1 MPWQISFVCQPTP
14 SQEQTS
20 DQWLEALSDHF
31 IAEGALSVSVEDA
44 DGGQTEREHPLF
56 GEPGSDL
63 SLRAWPSSRVALLLA
78 DHHDPV
84 AWWDGCGVSVGT
96 GSPVFDR
103 LVDEDWVTKTQAQ
116 FSPIEVCDR
125 LWVGPSWH
133 EVPQRYRAAPR
144 HALIIDPGMAFGT
157 GGHATTQLCL
167 EAILQAWDAGV
178 LTPSSKVI
186 DYGCGSGILGLAAAA
201 CGVEDVLA
209 IDIDPVAV
217 SVAQS
222 NAAQNHLGD
231 RVRCLPA
238 QEDLYDA
245 ERSAA
250 PVFDLV
256 IANIL
261 AQPLKLLAPLLWRLT
276 AERGGLILSGL
287 LASQAE
293 SLIAWYAA
301 ADAERP
307 PLRVIGLRDGWACIG
322 VMPH

>member
-1 MPWQISFVCQPTP
+1 LPWQISFVCQPAP

-20 DQWLEALSDHF
+20 DQWLEALSDYF

-44 DGGQTEREHPLF
+44 DGGQTDREHPFF

-63 SLRAWPSSRVALLLA
+63 SLRAWPSSRIQLLLA

-84 AWWDGCGVSVGT
+84 VWWEDCGLPVGT

-103 LVDEDWVTKTQAQ
+103 LVDEDWVSKTQAQ
-116 FSPIEVCDR
+116 FSPIEVRDR
-125 LWVGPSWH
+125 LWVGPGWH
-133 EVPQRYRAAPR
+133 EVPQRYRFAPR
-144 HALIIDPGMAFGT
+144 HALTIDPGMAFGT

-167 EAILQAWDAGV
+167 EAILHAWDVGA

-201 CGVEDVLA
+201 CGVEEVLA

-231 RVRCLPA
+231 RVRCLSA

-245 ERSAA
+245 GYGAS

-256 IANIL
+256 VANIL
-261 AQPLKLLAPLLWRLT
+261 AQPLKILAPLLWRLT
-276 AERGGLILSGL
+276 AARGGLILSGL

-301 ADAERP
+301 ADPERP
-307 PLRVIGLRDGWACIG
+307 PLGVLGLRDGWACIG
-322 VMPH
+322 VMPG